1 MQANIPGKYQNS
13 IMTKIQNISELHP
26 ELPLSELNFF
36 SYYQDSFN
44 ASLLGKIHR
53 ILPLHQMAIDFGL
66 IDESRRKKR
75 GRKSYFSPEGKIAL
89 MFLRMYTELSAPKL
103 LEQLNGNVH
112 YQIFCGIAINPLHPL
127 TNYKI
132 IDDISLELAGKLKIQ
147 TLQKTLANYWKPY
160 MKNLDTLYTD
170 ATCYESQMRFPTD
183 AKLLWECVEKSH
195 AIMCIACQNANENRY
210 RTKYRD
216 VAKARLAYA
225 KKRRHSSQSTH
236 HMILRMLKLLK
247 KILEKIRSLLR
258 SDDNYLNDRYKRQIF
273 IITQVYRQ
281 QKKHFESKNHKESIK
296 NRIVSVSKPY
306 VRPIVRGK
314 EIKKVEFGAKCNNI
328 QIDGISFIEK
338 LSFNAFSEG
347 LRLSHCISLSKKL
360 FGVEVKKLAG
370 DQGYSS
376 NANRNLCKEKKIETS
391 FAHKGRSSKDEDEKK
406 KTRQELAR
414 VRATAMEGSFG
425 TQKNHYNLNRVIG
438 RLKATEIL
446 MIFFGVHTSNVVLL
460 AERRMA
466 AEAEAKKKKV
476 ETAV

>member
-1 MQANIPGKYQNS
+1 
-13 IMTKIQNISELHP
+13 
-26 ELPLSELNFF
+26 
-36 SYYQDSFN
+36 
-44 ASLLGKIHR
+44 
-53 ILPLHQMAIDFGL
+53 MAIDFGL
-66 IDESRRKKR
+66 IDERRRIKR
-75 GRKSYFSPEGKIAL
+75 GRRSYFSPEGKIAL
-89 MFLRMYTELSAPKL
+89 MFLRMYTKLSAPKL

-112 YQIFCGIAINPLHPL
+112 YQIFCGIAINPLEPL

-132 IDDISLELAGKLKIQ
+132 IDDISLELAGKLKVQ
-147 TLQKTLANYWKPY
+147 ALQKTLADCWKPY

-183 AKLLWECVEKSH
+183 AKLLWECVERSH
-195 AIMCIACQNANENRY
+195 ALMCIACRNANENRY
-210 RTKYRD
+210 RTKYSD

-225 KKRRHSSQSTH
+225 KKRRRSSQHTH
-236 HMILRMLKLLK
+236 HIILRMLKLLN
-247 KILEKIRSLLR
+247 KILTKIRSLVR
-258 SDDNYLNDRYKRQIF
+258 ISDNCLNDRQKRLIS
-273 IITQVYRQ
+273 IITKVYRQ
-281 QKKHFESKNHKESIK
+281 QKTHFESKNHKESIK
-296 NRIVSVSKPY
+296 DRIVSINKPY

-347 LRLSHCISLSKKL
+347 LRLPHCISLSKKL
-360 FGVEVKKLAG
+360 FGVEVKKVAG

-376 NANRNLCKEKKIETS
+376 NTNRNICKEKRIETS
-391 FAHKGRSSKDEDEKK
+391 FAHKGRIGKDEDEKK

-446 MIFFGVHTSNVVLL
+446 MIFFGIHTSNVVLL

-466 AEAEAKKKKV
+466 AEADAKKKKV
-476 ETAV
+476 ETAA